1 MENNYTVLIT
11 GANRGLGL
19 EAVKQYSEAGW
30 QVIATCRAPDSA
42 IELNQLAKASQSVS
56 VYQLDMNDLKS
67 MTLLAQQLDQQAVDL
82 LWCNAG
88 VYGPKGVGLG
98 EITADVWMDTLKVN
112 TVAPLLLVQ
121 QFLPH
126 IRRSQQKTIAL
137 MTSKMG
143 SMGDNTSGGS
153 YIYRS
158 SKAGLNAVGKS
169 LAEDLHSES
178 IKVVLLH
185 PGWVKT
191 DMGGPSGLIDVTTSI
206 KGLRQVVELLTLEN
220 SGSFYAYDG
229 QEIPW

>member
-1 MENNYTVLIT
+1 MEKNHTILVT

-19 EAVKQYSEAGW
+19 EAVKQYSEDGW
-30 QVIATCRAPDSA
+30 QVVATCRTPDTA
-42 IELNQLAKASQSVS
+42 TELNQLAQQSS
-56 VYQLDMNDLKS
+56 SITVYPLDMNDLGS
-67 MTLLAQQLDQQAVDL
+67 MTSLASQLDQQAIDL

-88 VYGPKGVGLG
+88 VYGPKGIGLG
-98 EITADVWMDTLKVN
+98 EITTDAWMDTLKIN

-121 QFLPH
+121 QLLPH

-143 SMGDNTSGGS
+143 SMADNSSGGS

-169 LAEDLHSES
+169 LAEDLRSEG

-185 PGWVKT
+185 PGWVRT
-191 DMGGPSGLIDVTTSI
+191 AMGGPSGLIDVTTSI
-206 KGLRQVVELLTLEN
+206 NGLRQVVESLTLEK
-220 SGSFYAYDG
+220 SGRFYAYDG

>member
-1 MENNYTVLIT
+1 MENHHTVLIT

-19 EAVKQYSEAGW
+19 EAVKQYASAGW
-30 QVIATCRAPDSA
+30 QVIATCRTPKTAT
-42 IELNQLAKASQSVS
+42 ELGQLAQENPSVS
-56 VYQLDMNDLKS
+56 VYQLDINDLES
-67 MTLLAQQLDQQAVDL
+67 ITLLAKQLDQQAIDL

-88 VYGPKGVGLG
+88 VYGPKGIGLG
-98 EITADVWMDTLKVN
+98 EITADTWMDTLKTN

-126 IRRSQQKTIAL
+126 IRRSQLKTIAL

-143 SMGDNTSGGS
+143 SMEDNTSGGS

-169 LAEDLHSES
+169 LAEDLRSES
-178 IKVVLLH
+178 IKVALLH

-191 DMGGPSGLIDVTTSI
+191 DMGGPSALIDVTTSI
-206 KGLRQVVELLTLEN
+206 SGLRQVIKSLTLEN